1 MHRGVHPKGA
11 AGGTREDHCHA
22 TSLCDGPLRSPPSCP
37 SQVFTFFE
45 VVQGPGGRKD
55 PQFGRTLPER
65 YFEALA
71 YFRTGI
77 KRL

>member
-1 MHRGVHPKGA
+1 M
-11 AGGTREDHCHA
+11 
-22 TSLCDGPLRSPPSCP
+22 RSPPSCP